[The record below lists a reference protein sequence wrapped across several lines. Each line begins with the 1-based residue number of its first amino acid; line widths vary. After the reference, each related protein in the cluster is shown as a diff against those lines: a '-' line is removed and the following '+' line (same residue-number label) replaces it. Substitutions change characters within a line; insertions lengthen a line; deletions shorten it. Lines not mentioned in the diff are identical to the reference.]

1 MPLVI
6 GVTGSIATG
15 KSHLCRYLV
24 ERYGAVHVDVDK
36 LVHRMYDPGTLGFER
51 VVEAFGREIVGADG
65 FIDRRVLGGK
75 VFGSL
80 ERAIALRDAI
90 GDYAGAVRAVVDRW
104 RAELPPRQIAVLEA
118 FNLVEGG
125 YDAWCDVNWL
135 LRADEAVA
143 LRRILARNELDEA
156 EARARLASAR
166 PWQVRAH
173 ACDRIID
180 NDGGAREFE
189 AAIAAAVAETLA
201 R

>member
-24 ERYGAVHVDVDK
+24 ERYGAVHVDVDQI
-36 LVHRMYDPGTLGFER
+36 VHRMYDPGTPGFHR
-51 VVEAFGREIVGADG
+51 VVGAFGRDVVGADG
-65 FIDRRVLGGK
+65 PIDRRILGGK
-75 VFGSL
+75 IFGSL
-80 ERAIALRDAI
+80 ERAIVLRDAI
-90 GDYAGAVRAVVDRW
+90 GNYADAVRAVVDRW
-104 RAELPPRQIAVLEA
+104 RAELPQQQIAVLEA

-125 YDAWCDVNWL
+125 YNAWCDVNWL
-135 LRADEAVA
+135 LRADAAVA
-143 LRRILARNELDEA
+143 LGRILGRDQLDTP

-180 NDGGAREFE
+180 NDGGVREFE
-189 AAIAAAVAETLA
+189 AVIATALAETLA